1 MKCCQKI
8 IKNLSIAFAIF
19 LAISIIS
26 GILSAVL
33 LLANIT
39 GLNKHKGNLDDI
51 NWEAYSD
58 LTSCLDVDIA
68 YSNLTIKSGEKFLA
82 QSNNEGIQC
91 TQDGNKIVIK
101 EKKANWFSF
110 SKKET
115 SELTIYIPMNL
126 EFEEVKISNGAGKV
140 NIEQIVTKDLKLNL
154 GAGETII
161 EKIITEKAKADTGTG
176 AFTIKSGKISN
187 LDFDIGIGESNITA
201 QITGNN
207 KIDTGI
213 GAVNLNIIGRKDDYK
228 ISIDKGIGE
237 VKIENEKI
245 SDSATIGN
253 GQNNIKINSGIG
265 AVNVAFNEE

>member
-1 MKCCQKI
+1 
-8 IKNLSIAFAIF
+8 
-19 LAISIIS
+19 
-26 GILSAVL
+26 
-33 LLANIT
+33 
-39 GLNKHKGNLDDI
+39 
-51 NWEAYSD
+51 
-58 LTSCLDVDIA
+58 
-68 YSNLTIKSGEKFLA
+68 
-82 QSNNEGIQC
+82 
-91 TQDGNKIVIK
+91 
-101 EKKANWFSF
+101 
-110 SKKET
+110 
-115 SELTIYIPMNL
+115 MNL

-161 EKIITEKAKADTGTG
+161 EKIITEKAKVDTGTG